1 MIKNLPGD
9 QMRRDEMME
18 GALKVEEVEQKRRWK
33 SMVGVFLLLFFP
45 MARRVCLKCRPVIAT
60 GSSGNPRA
68 KESNKVT
75 VGKRRRGETSSA
87 TRPTA
92 LCHQGFMIC

>member
-1 MIKNLPGD
+1 
-9 QMRRDEMME
+9 MRRDEMME

-33 SMVGVFLLLFFP
+33 SMVGVFLLVFFFP
-45 MARRVCLKCRPVIAT
+45 MARRVCLKCSPVIAT
-60 GSSGNPRA
+60 GSSGNQRA

-75 VGKRRRGETSSA
+75 VGKRRGGGETSSA